1 VLLVVFLA
9 AVILRMV
16 LAARW
21 PLWPPTLTNDL
32 SVRCQ
37 APFRVPMKTQNAEG
51 DVSLAP
57 PTPLIEQFDAHPAR
71 QARPTEAVNL
81 MPKVSWSKP
90 LWDPIPSAVQRRMQA
105 EAQARPYNHPRWFWA
120 RRGVGRALVAAYL
133 VTLAGLAT
141 VGWIDA
147 LQGGQREG
155 LTGTLWLAFFVAI
168 LVEQA
173 LLDKA
178 TRGLFKRRVGELD
191 ERRRAVR
198 DLGYR
203 YGFRILAVAAT
214 TIVAVALYLPVD
226 RLLGA
231 TNRLQWLA
239 IAIAVAYLVRMLPTI
254 LIAWITPDTPP

>member
-1 VLLVVFLA
+1 
-9 AVILRMV
+9 
-16 LAARW
+16 
-21 PLWPPTLTNDL
+21 
-32 SVRCQ
+32 
-37 APFRVPMKTQNAEG
+37 
-51 DVSLAP
+51 
-57 PTPLIEQFDAHPAR
+57 
-71 QARPTEAVNL
+71 

-90 LWDPIPSAVQRRMQA
+90 LWDPIPRAVQRRMQA
-105 EAQARPYNHPRWFWA
+105 DAQARPYNHPRWFWA
-120 RRGVGRALVAAYL
+120 RRRHVRRALIAAYL

-173 LLDKA
+173 VLDKA
-178 TRGLFKRRVGELD
+178 TRGLFKLRRGELD

-214 TIVAVALYLPVD
+214 TILAVALYLPVD

-231 TNRLQWLA
+231 TNRLQWIA
-239 IAIAVAYLVRMLPTI
+239 IAIAVVYLVRMLPTI
-254 LIAWITPDTPP
+254 LIAWIAPDTQP